1 MTAHAMR
8 FDSTPAPSRQTGF
21 TLLEVLI
28 AVLVLSVGLL
38 GLAGLQAS
46 SLRNNHSADLR
57 SQATILGYGIAD
69 RMRANRTAALAGS
82 YDVAYAST
90 PSGSS
95 IAGSDVS
102 GWKTL
107 LSSAL
112 PSGDGRITR
121 TGNIVTISVRWT
133 GAGGKA
139 SDRGTATTFSFS
151 TRI

>member
-1 MTAHAMR
+1 MR
-8 FDSTPAPSRQTGF
+8 SASAPGPSRQTGF

-57 SQATILGYGIAD
+57 SQATILAYGIAD
-69 RMRANRTAALAGS
+69 HMRANRTAALAGS
-82 YDVAYAST
+82 YDVAYSST
-90 PSGSS
+90 PSGGS
-95 IAGSDVS
+95 IASSDVS
-102 GWKTL
+102 AWKTL
-107 LSSAL
+107 LSSTL
-112 PSGDGRITR
+112 PSGDGSISRS
-121 TGNIVTISVRWT
+121 GNIVTINVRWT

-139 SDRGTATTFSFS
+139 SDRGTPTVFSFS